1 MITVDISGRAAA
13 GAALMVL
20 VMTLGAGQLVP
31 AAEPAPASMQA
42 IVVVDGKPQLQ
53 SVSRPVPGTGEVVVR
68 VRAAGVNPADWK
80 RAERQPATPATP
92 GWDIAGVISAVGP
105 GVSGWKP
112 GDAVMGFFE
121 GNGGYV
127 QYAKISVDD
136 IAKKPA
142 KLSFEQAAGVP
153 LVAVTAYKALVDV
166 ADVQKGQRV
175 LIHGAAGGVGSAGV
189 QIAAARGAYVIA
201 TASERNH
208 AFLKSIGAQETIDYN
223 TERFEDR
230 VHNADVAF
238 NTVDE
243 DTARRSLATLKPGG
257 IMVTVAGP
265 VPTEQCAAAHV
276 RCGAPS
282 RMTGTTIGQVLAEV
296 GRLADAGKF
305 TINVDARFPMDR
317 ASEAWALSKAG
328 HTRGKIVL
336 NVP

>member
-1 MITVDISGRAAA
+1 MLSLCIAQAFSG
-13 GAALMVL
+13 GQALS
-20 VMTLGAGQLVP
+20 
-31 AAEPAPASMQA
+31 AAEPAAASMQA
-42 IVVVDGKPQLQ
+42 IVVVGGKPQLQ
-53 SVSRPVPGTGEVVVR
+53 SVPRPTPGAGEVVVR

-80 RAERQPATPATP
+80 RAERQPDTPATP
-92 GWDIAGVISAVGP
+92 GWDIAGVISAVGA
-105 GVSGWKP
+105 GVTGWKL

-127 QYAKISVDD
+127 QYARISAAD
-136 IAKKPA
+136 IARKPA

-166 ADVQKGQRV
+166 AEVHTGQRV

-189 QIAAARGAYVIA
+189 QIAVARGAYVIA

-208 AFLKSIGAQETIDYN
+208 AFLKSIGAKETIDYN

-230 VHNADVAF
+230 VHDADVAF

-257 IMVTVAGP
+257 MMVTVAGA

-276 RCGAPS
+276 RCGSPS
-282 RMTGTTIGQVLAEV
+282 RKTGTAIGQVLAEV
-296 GRLADAGKF
+296 GKLADAGKF
-305 TINVDARFPMDR
+305 TINVDAQFPMEKV
-317 ASEAWALSKAG
+317 SEAWALSKAG